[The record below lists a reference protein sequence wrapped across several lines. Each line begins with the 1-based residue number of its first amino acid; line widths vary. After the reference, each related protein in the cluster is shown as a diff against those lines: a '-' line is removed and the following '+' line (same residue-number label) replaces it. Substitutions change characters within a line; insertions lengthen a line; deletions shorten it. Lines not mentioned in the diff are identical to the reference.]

1 MNKIKDLKLKK
12 KKLDLK
18 NIGSCL
24 TEDQIRINNNNALKM
39 SVFEVI
45 MVRISPH

>member
-12 KKLDLK
+12 K
-18 NIGSCL
+18 
-24 TEDQIRINNNNALKM
+24 IRFKEHWIMSYRRSNQNKQPNNALKM

-45 MVRISPH
+45 LVRISPH